1 MNTLEMRTRL
11 HAALG
16 GRYQIARTIG
26 EGESGTVYLAR
37 DLQQARDV
45 AIKVLKSEISAAL
58 GVERFLDEIRL
69 AARLSHPNVL
79 PIVHSGDANGTFYYV
94 MPNADGRSLR
104 DDLDAS
110 GPLPAGDAIRVA
122 GEVASA
128 LEYAHQHGIV
138 HRDLKPENIL
148 FREGHALVGDFGL
161 GTALASIDDVGLAR
175 IGGVIGAP
183 AYLSPEQMAGEP
195 VDPRSDIY
203 SLACVLYEM
212 LVGEPPFTGSAAHVA
227 ISKRFVH
234 TPPSVAAVRDGIPRP
249 VAHAIQRG
257 LARSPADRPASAAA
271 FARSLI
277 EADRIS
283 GPVNTAATLAAM

>member
-1 MNTLEMRTRL
+1 MNTLETRTRL

-16 GRYQIARTIG
+16 DRFQIVRTIG

-45 AIKVLKSEISAAL
+45 AIKVLKSDVCVAL
-58 GVERFLDEIRL
+58 GAERFLWEIQLAERL
-69 AARLSHPNVL
+69 VHPNIL
-79 PIVHSGDANGTFYYV
+79 PIVHAGDADGTLFYV
-94 MPNADGRSLR
+94 MPNAEGRSLR
-104 DDLDAS
+104 ADLDAS
-110 GPLPAGDAIRVA
+110 GPLPVGDAIRVA
-122 GEVASA
+122 SEVASA
-128 LEYAHQHGIV
+128 LDYAHRHGLV

-148 FREGHALVGDFGL
+148 FREGHALVGDLGL
-161 GTALASIDDVGLAR
+161 GAALARIDDVGLAR

-183 AYLSPEQMAGEP
+183 AYMSPEQMSGEP
-195 VDPRSDIY
+195 VDARSDIY

-257 LARSPADRPASAAA
+257 LARSPADRPTSAAA
-271 FARSLI
+271 FASSLL

-283 GPVNTAATLAAM
+283 GPVSTQATLAAM

>member
-1 MNTLEMRTRL
+1 MNILETRTRL

-16 GRYQIARTIG
+16 DRYQIARTIG
-26 EGESGTVYLAR
+26 EGESGTVYLAI
-37 DLQQARDV
+37 DVHEARSV
-45 AIKVLKSEISAAL
+45 AIKVLKSDVCAAL
-58 GVERFLDEIRL
+58 GAERFLREMSL
-69 AARLSHPNVL
+69 ASKLAHPNIL
-79 PIVHSGDANGTFYYV
+79 PILRSGDANGTLFYV
-94 MPNADGRSLR
+94 MPNAEGRSLR

-110 GPLPAGDAIRVA
+110 GPLPPADAIRVA
-122 GEVASA
+122 SEVAGA
-128 LEYAHQHGIV
+128 LDHAHRQGLV
-138 HRDLKPENIL
+138 HRDLKPQNIL
-148 FREGHALVGDFGL
+148 FQDGHALVADIGL
-161 GTALASIDDVGLAR
+161 GAALASIDDAGLAR
-175 IGGVIGAP
+175 IGGTIGTP
-183 AYLSPEQMAGEP
+183 AYVSPEQLAAEP
-195 VDPRSDIY
+195 IDARSDIY

-271 FARSLI
+271 FASALI

-283 GPVNTAATLAAM
+283 GSVRTEATLAAM

>member
-1 MNTLEMRTRL
+1 MTTLEMRTRL

-16 GRYQIARTIG
+16 DRYQIARTIG

-37 DLQQARDV
+37 DIHNARDV
-45 AIKVLKSEISAAL
+45 AIKVLKPDVCAAL
-58 GVERFLDEIRL
+58 GAERFLHEIQL
-69 AARLSHPNVL
+69 AAGLAHPNIL
-79 PIVHSGDANGTFYYV
+79 PIVHSGDANGTLFYV
-94 MPNADGRSLR
+94 MPNAEGRSLR

-110 GPLPAGDAIRVA
+110 GPLAAGDAIRVA
-122 GEVASA
+122 SEVASA
-128 LEYAHQHGIV
+128 LEYAHQQGLV

-161 GTALASIDDVGLAR
+161 GAALATIDEGGLAR
-175 IGGVIGAP
+175 IGGRIGAP
-183 AYLSPEQMAGEP
+183 AYMSPEQMAAEP
-195 VDPRSDIY
+195 VDARSDIY

-249 VAHAIQRG
+249 VARGIQRG
-257 LARSPADRPASAAA
+257 LARSPADRPVSAAA
-271 FARSLI
+271 FANSLL
-277 EADRIS
+277 EADRVS
-283 GPVNTAATLAAM
+283 GPVVTEATLAAM